1 MVGFGEKHEKIHR
14 DVEILAPMSPEIGY
28 IWFLH
33 VENREAFVSP
43 SSDIV
48 PFLLCW
54 VSIRRFPTVW
64 DLVTLW
70 QGVGRNLRL
79 RAMCEVFPPPKKA
92 HIALFLRWENKR
104 FDSVVSTIVK
114 IHFTHRCLFIWLDR
128 DWGVLEKIVFFLT
141 DARKYIIASVAVLI
155 FYAWL
160 NPVVVRT
167 PLRRMK
173 LRLSWTPQKNKD
185 VLSSTH
191 DGTRTPTQ
199 RRPMTTRT
207 WISMYIDT

>member
-114 IHFTHRCLFIWLDR
+114 IHFHTPVPLHMARQRLRSFGKNRFFSHRR
-128 DWGVLEKIVFFLT
+128 SKIYYRIRRCFDFLCVAEPCSRT
-141 DARKYIIASVAVLI
+141 YTVAANEASTVMDS
-155 FYAWL
+155 
-160 NPVVVRT
+160 P
-167 PLRRMK
+167 K
-173 LRLSWTPQKNKD
+173 KN
-185 VLSSTH
+185 
-191 DGTRTPTQ
+191 
-199 RRPMTTRT
+199 
-207 WISMYIDT
+207 